1 MPSLLT
7 LEKSLNLIEAVMRAD
22 SGVGTRAL
30 AQRLGINVTTT
41 HNIAMTLVRRG
52 YLRQDPVTRL
62 FYPGMRLMHLGH
74 HPTFQRFLSDAASGV
89 VHRFAH
95 EINETV
101 QLVANDQG
109 RFINLAYV
117 SSTQS
122 LAVND
127 LNEIK
132 SHNAHAT
139 AYGKLLLAFSP
150 PAMVDSYLAHHGLP
164 AQTPRTITDPEVFR
178 AELAHVREQGYSHTC
193 DEWCEGVSAI
203 AVPVRDSW
211 GEVFAALGA
220 SAPTFRL
227 EKSGVIPRILDGLR
241 QAATEIEQLWTAG
254 VDASTTPAPPG
265 NRRGR
270 PRKTATATTS
280 RNRKRTDA

>member
-7 LEKSLNLIEAVMRAD
+7 LDKSLNLLEAVMRSD
-22 SGVGTRAL
+22 VGTGTRAL
-30 AQRLGINVTTT
+30 AQQLGVNVTTT

-62 FYPGMRLMHLGH
+62 FCPGMRLMHLGH
-74 HPTFQRFLSDAASGV
+74 HPTFQRFLSNAASGV
-89 VHRFAH
+89 VRRLAT

-101 QLVANDQG
+101 QLVVNEQG

-132 SHNAHAT
+132 SRNAHAT
-139 AYGKLLLAFSP
+139 AYGKLLLAHAE
-150 PAMVDSYLAHHGLP
+150 PAAIESYIAHDGLVR
-164 AQTPRTITDPEVFR
+164 QTPRTITDPDLFH
-178 AELAHVREQGYSHTC
+178 AELARVREQGHSRTC
-193 DEWCEGVSAI
+193 DEWSEGVSAL
-203 AVPVRDSW
+203 AVPVRDAW
-211 GEVFAALGA
+211 GTVFAALGA
-220 SAPTFRL
+220 SAPTVRM
-227 EKSGVIPRILDGLR
+227 EKSGMVSKILAGLR
-241 QAATEIEQLWTAG
+241 AAADEIERLWSQG
-254 VDASTTPAPPG
+254 MQPADDTPPG

-270 PRKTATATTS
+270 PRKIPAAEKPAG
-280 RNRKRTDA
+280 R

>member
-7 LEKSLNLIEAVMRAD
+7 LDKSLNLLEAVIHVDA
-22 SGVGTRAL
+22 GIGTRAL
-30 AQRLGINVTTT
+30 AQKLGINVTTT

-62 FYPGMRLMHLGH
+62 FYPGMRLMHLGQ
-74 HPTFQRFLSDAASGV
+74 HPTYRRFLSNAASGAV
-89 VHRFAH
+89 QRFAH

-101 QLVANDQG
+101 QLVINEQG

-117 SSTQS
+117 SSTHS

-132 SHNAHAT
+132 SHNWHAT
-139 AYGKLLLAFSP
+139 AFGKLLFAHAD
-150 PAMVDSYLAHHGLP
+150 PAMVESHITYRGLVP
-164 AQTPRTITDPEVFR
+164 LGPRTITDPAAFR
-178 AELAHVREQGYSHTC
+178 QEMKRIREQGYSHTC
-193 DEWCEGVSAI
+193 DEWSEGVSAL

-211 GEVFAALGA
+211 GHVFAALGA

-227 EKSGVIPRILDGLR
+227 EKPGAIPRILDGLR
-241 QAATEIEQLWTAG
+241 AAAAEIERLWAEG
-254 VDASTTPAPPG
+254 ADNSTTAAPPG
-265 NRRGR
+265 NRLGR
-270 PRKTATATTS
+270 PRKAPLA
-280 RNRKRTDA
+280 TDARPKA